1 LTVALQNLAAV
12 IDHNYFTYDRGGRCL
27 TVLRASWLWLRMVE
41 KSSQKPRPSRSKA
54 AKAAAEA
61 RAERRAKGPLWRRVV
76 RWLGRGL
83 LGLAGFYLLLIL
95 LFAFVNP
102 PSNLYMWSEGRRLGG
117 VEQASVNIED
127 IAPVVA
133 RSVVAAE
140 DANFCLHWGFDMA
153 AIRAAAAEG
162 GNRGAST
169 LTQQVVKN
177 VFLWHG
183 RSWVRKAM
191 EAVITPVVEL
201 VWSKQ
206 RIVEVYLNVA
216 EFDEG
221 VFGVQAAAQHYFG
234 VDAADLTGVQ
244 AARLAA
250 VLPDPKGRSAGKP
263 SSFVRKRAGQILS
276 GAETIAADGRAGCF
290 ED

>member
-1 LTVALQNLAAV
+1 MAEDTP
-12 IDHNYFTYDRGGRCL
+12 R
-27 TVLRASWLWLRMVE
+27 
-41 KSSQKPRPSRSKA
+41 KPRPSRSKA

-61 RAERRAKGPLWRRVV
+61 QADRKARGPLWRRCL

-102 PSNLYMWSEGRRLGG
+102 PGNLYMWSESRRLGG
-117 VEQASVNIED
+117 VDQASVNIDD
-127 IAPVVA
+127 IAPVMA

-153 AIRAAAAEG
+153 AIRAAAADG

-169 LTQQVVKN
+169 LSQQVVKN
-177 VFLWHG
+177 VFLWQR
-183 RSWVRKAM
+183 RSWLRKAM

-206 RIVEVYLNVA
+206 RILEVYLNVA

-234 VDAADLTGVQ
+234 VDAADLSPTQ

-250 VLPDPKGRSAGKP
+250 VLPDPKGRSAGQP
-263 SSFVRKRAGQILS
+263 SNFVRKRARQIAG
-276 GAETIAADGRAGCF
+276 GADTIAADGRAGCF
-290 ED
+290 EP